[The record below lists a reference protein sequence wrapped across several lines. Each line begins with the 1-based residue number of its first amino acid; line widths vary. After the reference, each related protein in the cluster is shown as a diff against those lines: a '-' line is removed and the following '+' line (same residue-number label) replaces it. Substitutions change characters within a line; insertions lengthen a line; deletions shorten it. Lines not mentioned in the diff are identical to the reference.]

1 MSALPAGREYYGVRV
16 LQFRKQVFAGAL
28 AGAIFMCSPIAAGA
42 ETLMSALAHAYASN
56 PTLNAARAEA
66 RAVDEKV
73 SQALAGWRPTITGE
87 LYGGAEYSDTRATSG
102 TRTTGSTTPGAVG
115 VTINQP
121 LFNGYRT
128 VNATK
133 QAEAAVRAAHESLRN
148 TEQNVLLQAAQA
160 FADVVRD
167 TAIVDLRRNNVS
179 VLKEQLGAVQDRF
192 QVGEVTRTDVAQARA
207 RLSAAQSELNAA
219 PGAIAH
225 QQGDLY
231 PDHRARAAQ
240 PETGR
245 PVHAADPGDAG
256 TGHFHQP
263 QRTSRDQGGAFLRGI
278 GNLRDPRGG
287 RRAPADV
294 LAPGQR
300 LLLHRTVELGQH
312 QLQRPDPRRSV
323 GADLPGRRG
332 ILGGA
337 RGQADAHAE
346 DARDRRCPSRGT
358 GRRPFRLGRVAG
370 GLMASIQ
377 SAQAQIEAAG
387 IALKGVQEEARVGQ
401 RTTLDVLDAQQELLD
416 ARVSRV
422 IAERDQVVASVSLY
436 SALGRLQ
443 ASRIGLKV
451 REYQP
456 EVNARQVRDKWFG
469 LRTSDGQ

>member
-1 MSALPAGREYYGVRV
+1 M
-16 LQFRKQVFAGAL
+16 
-28 AGAIFMCSPIAAGA
+28 
-42 ETLMSALAHAYASN
+42 
-56 PTLNAARAEA
+56 
-66 RAVDEKV
+66 
-73 SQALAGWRPTITGE
+73 
-87 LYGGAEYSDTRATSG
+87 
-102 TRTTGSTTPGAVG
+102 
-115 VTINQP
+115 
-121 LFNGYRT
+121 
-128 VNATK
+128 
-133 QAEAAVRAAHESLRN
+133 RAAHESLRN

-219 PGAIAH
+219 QAQLLTSRATYIQIIGREPRNLKPAGPFTRQIPATLEQAISISRSEHPAIKAARFSEESATFAIRVAEGALLPTFSL
-225 QQGDLY
+225 QGSAYYYTEPSNSVSTNYNAQILGVLSVPIYQGGEEYSVVREAKQTRTQKMLEIDV
-231 PDHRARAAQ
+231 ARAEVQ
-240 PETGR
+240 
-245 PVHAADPGDAG
+245 AA
-256 TGHFHQP
+256 
-263 QRTSRDQGGAFLRGI
+263 
-278 GNLRDPRGG
+278 
-287 RRAPADV
+287 V
-294 LAPGQR
+294 LSAW
-300 LLLHRTVELGQH
+300 
-312 QLQRPDPRRSV
+312 
-323 GADLPGRRG
+323 
-332 ILGGA
+332 
-337 RGQADAHAE
+337 
-346 DARDRRCPSRGT
+346 
-358 GRRPFRLGRVAG
+358 G
-370 GLMASIQ
+370 GLQAAHASIQ